1 MRGWKAQKEKTA
13 RDWQKQQERQ
23 EELDAENWRIYE
35 EQQNRY
41 DEMADLA
48 YIERE
53 DC

>member
-1 MRGWKAQKEKTA
+1 MRGWKAKKEKIE
-13 RDWQKQQERQ
+13 RDWRKKD
-23 EELDAENWRIYE
+23 EEQARLDAENWRIYE